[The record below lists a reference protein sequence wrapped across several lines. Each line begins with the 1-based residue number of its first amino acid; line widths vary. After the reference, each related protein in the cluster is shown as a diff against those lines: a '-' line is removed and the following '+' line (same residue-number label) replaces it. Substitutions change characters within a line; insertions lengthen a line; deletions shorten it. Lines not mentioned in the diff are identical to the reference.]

1 LEFDSVQEHGAF
13 MLSGQRPDGNTVGS
27 LYRAGEPLTNQ
38 AAMLAQVEGQFAV
51 PHSYPVR

>member
-1 LEFDSVQEHGAF
+1 